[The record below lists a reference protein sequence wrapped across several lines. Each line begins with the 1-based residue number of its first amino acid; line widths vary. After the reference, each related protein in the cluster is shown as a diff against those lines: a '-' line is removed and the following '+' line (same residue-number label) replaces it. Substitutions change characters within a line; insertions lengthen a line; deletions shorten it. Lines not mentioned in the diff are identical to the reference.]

1 MTPTCLFHLCAKQ
14 NNKQQQ
20 HLADTDLS
28 FSLRPGIQLYL
39 ALRELVL
46 VCTNHQGLSYTL
58 RARRG
63 ASSAVPLCSC
73 AMGTLGGLALFILPS
88 STELWQDNVSPH
100 GCCAARPENLR
111 EKSPLC
117 SSPNLISSSQK
128 YLSRVSLWGEGAF
141 AGNGKPGHMWVCCG
155 IPTSCAPWTTSLTNC
170 QSFSQT
176 STEHKIAIKRPSTL
190 ATQTGIN
197 SGSIPEPNNT
207 GKVFQSW
214 NQCLISGERTED
226 TE

>member
-1 MTPTCLFHLCAKQ
+1 MLLCSG
-14 NNKQQQ
+14 
-20 HLADTDLS
+20 HTG
-28 FSLRPGIQLYL
+28 RPG
-39 ALRELVL
+39 
-46 VCTNHQGLSYTL
+46 TFH
-58 RARRG
+58 
-63 ASSAVPLCSC
+63 SAEFH
-73 AMGTLGGLALFILPS
+73 GTLAGQCK
-88 STELWQDNVSPH
+88 STWTL
-100 GCCAARPENLR
+100 CCKTR
-111 EKSPLC
+111 EPKEKKNPLC

-128 YLSRVSLWGEGAF
+128 YSGRVSLQGEGAF

-207 GKVFQSW
+207 GRVFQSW
-214 NQCLISGERTED
+214 NQCLISRERTED